1 MYKYELHC
9 HTAKVSACS
18 RMGAEELVELYLE
31 NGYDG
36 IFVTDH
42 FLNGNTTVDRRLPYE
57 EEIEAFCR
65 GYEEVKAAAGER
77 LRVFF
82 GFEYSYLGTDV
93 LCYGWD
99 KEKLKALPQIMQMS
113 MREFCDFCRDNGA
126 LAVQAHPFREDFYI
140 DHIRLYPN
148 AEGVE
153 VFNANRTPLCNRL
166 GKFYA
171 QEYGKI
177 EIGGSDLHRADQ
189 RVLSGMAFEERLTSE
204 QELIRFL
211 RQGKGEILEI
221 ENKYVRKIRK

>member
-93 LCYGWD
+93 LC
-99 KEKLKALPQIMQMS
+99 
-113 MREFCDFCRDNGA
+113 
-126 LAVQAHPFREDFYI
+126 
-140 DHIRLYPN
+140 
-148 AEGVE
+148 
-153 VFNANRTPLCNRL
+153 
-166 GKFYA
+166 
-171 QEYGKI
+171 
-177 EIGGSDLHRADQ
+177 
-189 RVLSGMAFEERLTSE
+189 
-204 QELIRFL
+204 
-211 RQGKGEILEI
+211 
-221 ENKYVRKIRK
+221 

>member
-42 FLNGNTTVDRRLPYE
+42 FLNGNTTVDRRLPDE
-57 EEIEAFCR
+57 EEIEAFSR

-82 GFEYSYLGTDV
+82 GFEYSYIGTDV

-171 QEYGKI
+171 REYGKI

-211 RQGKGEILEI
+211 RQGKGEILET

>member
-1 MYKYELHC
+1 M
-9 HTAKVSACS
+9 
-18 RMGAEELVELYLE
+18 
-31 NGYDG
+31 
-36 IFVTDH
+36 
-42 FLNGNTTVDRRLPYE
+42 
-57 EEIEAFCR
+57 
-65 GYEEVKAAAGER
+65 
-77 LRVFF
+77 FF

-171 QEYGKI
+171 REYGKI

-211 RQGKGEILEI
+211 RQGKGEILET

>member
-1 MYKYELHC
+1 M
-9 HTAKVSACS
+9 
-18 RMGAEELVELYLE
+18 
-31 NGYDG
+31 
-36 IFVTDH
+36 
-42 FLNGNTTVDRRLPYE
+42 
-57 EEIEAFCR
+57 
-65 GYEEVKAAAGER
+65 
-77 LRVFF
+77 
-82 GFEYSYLGTDV
+82 
-93 LCYGWD
+93 
-99 KEKLKALPQIMQMS
+99 
-113 MREFCDFCRDNGA
+113 
-126 LAVQAHPFREDFYI
+126 QAHPFREDFYI

-211 RQGKGEILEI
+211 RQGKGEILET